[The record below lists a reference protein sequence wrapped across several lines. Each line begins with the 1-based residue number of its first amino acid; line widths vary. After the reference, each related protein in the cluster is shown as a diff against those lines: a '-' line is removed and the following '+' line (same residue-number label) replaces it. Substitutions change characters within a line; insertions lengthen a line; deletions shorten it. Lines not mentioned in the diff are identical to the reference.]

1 MAKHKI
7 ALIPGD
13 GIGRETVPEGCARR
27 SRRSPLQLPARVHRF
42 RLVMRSPA
50 PDRQDD
56 AGRRHG
62 AAQGVREALL
72 RVPLAGRACPI
83 MFRRGDC

>member
-13 GIGRETVPEGCARR
+13 GIGKETVPEGVRVLEAAARR
-27 SRRSPLQLPARVHRF
+27 FNFQLEFTDFDWSCDRLLQ
-42 RLVMRSPA
+42 
-50 PDRQDD
+50 DRQDD

-62 AAQGVREALL
+62 
-72 RVPLAGRACPI
+72 
-83 MFRRGDC
+83 DS